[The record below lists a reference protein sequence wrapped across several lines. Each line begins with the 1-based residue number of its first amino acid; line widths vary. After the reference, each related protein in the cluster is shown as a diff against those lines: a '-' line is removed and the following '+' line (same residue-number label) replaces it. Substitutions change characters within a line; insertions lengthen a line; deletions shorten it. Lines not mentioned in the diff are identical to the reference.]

1 MKKNTVVGVVVV
13 VVVVVVIVGCGGV
26 IGDQLNDYQ
35 FLKSSVQAVNYR
47 ASLECTVN
55 NPVTIY
61 SSVRFIIDLVGSR
74 SVFNLSMPYFALT
87 SPKKCRCLSD
97 KNIAVRQLRVV
108 LRVRP

>member
-1 MKKNTVVGVVVV
+1 MFHEKNTVIGFVVVV
-13 VVVVVVIVGCGGV
+13 FIVGCGGV
-26 IGDQLNDYQ
+26 IGDHLNDYQ
-35 FLKSSVQAVNYR
+35 FLKSSVEAVNYR
-47 ASLECTVN
+47 ATSQCTVN

-74 SVFNLSMPYFALT
+74 SVFNLPTPRFALT

-97 KNIAVRQLRVV
+97 KNVAVRQLSGV